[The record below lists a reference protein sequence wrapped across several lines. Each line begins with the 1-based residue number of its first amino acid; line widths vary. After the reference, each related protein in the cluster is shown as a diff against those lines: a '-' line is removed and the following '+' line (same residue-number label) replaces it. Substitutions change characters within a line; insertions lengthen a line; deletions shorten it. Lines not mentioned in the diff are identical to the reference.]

1 MEHHV
6 EKSKED
12 PIPTRKLMMI
22 VNDYVVNSTRFVN
35 RFHAVCEE
43 KLQTV
48 SKRITQ
54 TEIMLSI
61 LEGKINS
68 VDYVSNMATTAG
80 TAAAAADVLP
90 DVAADAPA
98 AAPAATEASA
108 QPQAGGAE
116 PAAAAGEPEPP
127 PAPAAPA
134 GPKMYKYKDHPSY
147 MKFFY
152 LLGIGIPKMALAQQM
167 RVNDLDP
174 IVLECDPE
182 SFTDTP
188 MPEDG
193 AAE

>member
-54 TEIMLSI
+54 TVQPARHVFATDSPTPDSQEIMLSI

-98 AAPAATEASA
+98 AAPAATDASA

-134 GPKMYKYKDHPSY
+134 GPS
-147 MKFFY
+147 
-152 LLGIGIPKMALAQQM
+152 
-167 RVNDLDP
+167 
-174 IVLECDPE
+174 ECP
-182 SFTDTP
+182 P
-188 MPEDG
+188 
-193 AAE
+193 